1 MFINIFYIAKVNLA
15 SLNGS
20 EGTGGNITP
29 IKKVSDFKGN
39 QFAYVSGQALR
50 RYLKETL
57 MQLGAIISGVDE
69 SGEPFGLEF
78 DQDIF
83 DRKAGKIK
91 DKKVLFEKL
100 VDLDL
105 FGYMLPKGGRRWS
118 PVKVSPLIS
127 IYPYKGE
134 YDYLTRKKRVESEA
148 PKTGNIV
155 QVEIDTFNYM
165 RGNIIIDCSKIGV
178 DIDEYTYGREEM
190 LSKSEIAS
198 RINLLID
205 AIKNLNGGAKSSRNL
220 EDISPQFVVAVRQ
233 KSANPFLLNC
243 FSNYEKNHTFKAEN
257 VLNLLNEHKDI
268 TEKVSIGLNGHIFD
282 DNFDL
287 LNHNGYHI
295 SSPRQALDAMKILDD
310 EINKI

>member
-1 MFINIFYIAKVNLA
+1 
-15 SLNGS
+15 
-20 EGTGGNITP
+20 
-29 IKKVSDFKGN
+29 
-39 QFAYVSGQALR
+39 
-50 RYLKETL
+50 
-57 MQLGAIISGVDE
+57 
-69 SGEPFGLEF
+69 
-78 DQDIF
+78 
-83 DRKAGKIK
+83 
-91 DKKVLFEKL
+91 
-100 VDLDL
+100 
-105 FGYMLPKGGRRWS
+105 
-118 PVKVSPLIS
+118 
-127 IYPYKGE
+127 
-134 YDYLTRKKRVESEA
+134 
-148 PKTGNIV
+148 
-155 QVEIDTFNYM
+155 
-165 RGNIIIDCSKIGV
+165 
-178 DIDEYTYGREEM
+178 M